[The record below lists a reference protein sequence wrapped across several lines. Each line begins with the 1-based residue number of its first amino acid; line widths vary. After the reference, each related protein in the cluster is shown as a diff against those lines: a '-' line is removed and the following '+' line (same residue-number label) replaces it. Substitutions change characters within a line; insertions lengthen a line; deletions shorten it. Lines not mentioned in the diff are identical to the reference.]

1 MADKQFSLDDILNEH
16 PRREVAKSDEP
27 FDLDSILAGRN
38 LDKVPPRKTEPEVNK
53 AVTPKEKPVIKEE
66 KPVKTEKPIKAKKT
80 VKSEKPAK
88 AEKPAKVEKTI
99 KAEKPVKAEKSVKIE
114 KLAKEEKPV
123 VTEEIS
129 AKEPE
134 IVNDNKKSIFDYGT
148 INPIDYDSSKPSMT
162 RQQSD
167 NKEQSE
173 LSKALDGGFVAKKPR
188 EQKVKN
194 ETLSDAFGKSEKENP
209 IRIDSDLKEF
219 FGGNSGYRPVEEDDD
234 KPGIFDTIKGL
245 FAKKEKEETPA
256 KEEIAKPEKAVK
268 PEKPSKAEEKHHTE
282 IKDKKKL
289 SAKERESSKLRE
301 YTAELPTPDD
311 INVDVYS
318 SMMGEPKKKEPVIE
332 IKINKP
338 KRPKEITL
346 EMTGPVLTAEPEDT
360 QKKKKPAQKKE
371 QTGRLSFD
379 NKEVKPLEPHKAA
392 ENDNMVE
399 NLNRIKKERG
409 QHTAVI
415 PPISRKSISDIDLKL
430 EDKILPNTE
439 PIPIDESA
447 SEMQKMRELRERRR
461 KKVNDFVLIGEDDD
475 DTVEIADDGREIT
488 DFESIDDAPSVH
500 NDILQ
505 FKNSLAVRFIFL
517 VVAALSSGLI
527 SLANDFDLP
536 VIEILSK
543 GAQPTTFLFV
553 NIILGLLSAFVCY
566 SVISC
571 GFKKLFKLQADT
583 DTLSAV
589 AIVGT
594 LVSAMV
600 ALANTGI
607 VAQGYVNVY
616 ISVAIFSLLFNTLG
630 KLFSVWRTE
639 KNFRYIAGDSEHY
652 AVFTVDNEDTATK
665 FTRGALSDF
674 PVLSAMKKTEF
685 VNDFLK
691 NSYAPDISD
700 NFCKIAAPVACG
712 GALLAAILSLIFNRS
727 VEGAGGI
734 FIAFSVFAGT
744 LSLCSCFATIFTV
757 NLPLLKG
764 ASKYLESSSA
774 MLSYQSV
781 EDFGDTNS
789 VLLDVSQLFP
799 EGTVTLSSIKVFS
812 GTQVD
817 EAIVQAASLTSHS
830 GSILKHMFYDIIVGK
845 TEMLNPVESYIY
857 EDSMGLCGWINNKRV
872 LLGSRELM
880 INHSIEGMPTAARE
894 REYTENGRSAV
905 YLSISG
911 ELSAM
916 FIIDIKA
923 NSEVEYCLKEFEK
936 NEVSVMLRTVDSIIS
951 INKLS
956 ELFGVSPDM
965 FKLLPF
971 RLHNEFEETTSYV
984 PKQSSSLVCNGR
996 FASFAS
1002 LIIGTK
1008 RIRKT
1013 ANIGLIIQAAS
1024 GILGLLM
1031 ALVFAVLSSFPE
1043 LSPTVVLL
1051 YNLAWAGLTVLIQTI
1066 RKA

>member
-1 MADKQFSLDDILNEH
+1 MADNQFSLDDILNEH

-53 AVTPKEKPVIKEE
+53 AVTPREKPVIKEE
-66 KPVKTEKPIKAKKT
+66 KPVKA
-80 VKSEKPAK
+80 EKPAKAEKPVK
-88 AEKPAKVEKTI
+88 AEKPAKVEKPI
-99 KAEKPVKAEKSVKIE
+99 KAEKTVKTEKPIKV
-114 KLAKEEKPV
+114 EKPV
-123 VTEEIS
+123 VTEE
-129 AKEPE
+129 APVKEPE

-148 INPIDYDSSKPSMT
+148 INPIDYDSSKPAMT
-162 RQQSD
+162 KQQAD
-167 NKEQSE
+167 NKEQQSE

-188 EQKVKN
+188 EQKIKN
-194 ETLSDAFGKSEKENP
+194 ENLADAFAKNEKETSS
-209 IRIDSDLKEF
+209 IKIDGDLKEF
-219 FGGNSGYRPVEEDDD
+219 FGGNSGYRPVVEDDDD

-245 FAKKEKEETPA
+245 FGKKEKEETPA
-256 KEEIAKPEKAVK
+256 KEEKAKPEKSAK
-268 PEKPSKAEEKHHTE
+268 PEKPAKAEEKHHTE
-282 IKDKKKL
+282 TKEKKKL

-318 SMMGEPKKKEPVIE
+318 SMMGGPKKKEPVIE

-338 KRPKEITL
+338 QKPKEIAF
-346 EMTGPVLTAEPEDT
+346 EMTGPVLTAEPEDI
-360 QKKKKPAQKKE
+360 QKKKKPSQKKE

-379 NKEVKPLEPHKAA
+379 NKEVKPLEPQKSA
-392 ENDNMVE
+392 ESDNMVE

-415 PPISRKSISDIDLKL
+415 PPVSRKSISDIDLKL

-447 SEMQKMRELRERRR
+447 SEMQKMRELRERRK

-475 DTVEIADDGREIT
+475 DVVEIADDNREIT
-488 DFESIDDAPSVH
+488 DFESVEDAPSVH

-505 FKNSLAVRFIFL
+505 FKNSLVIRFIFL

-536 VIEILSK
+536 VIELLSK
-543 GAQPTTFLFV
+543 GAQPTTYLFI

-583 DTLSAV
+583 DTLSAI
-589 AIVGT
+589 AIAGT

-607 VAQGYVNVY
+607 VSQGYVNVY

-674 PVLSAMKKTEF
+674 PVLSAMRKTEF

-812 GTQVD
+812 GTQID

-894 REYTENGRSAV
+894 REYTENGKSAV

-923 NSEVEYCLKEFEK
+923 NPEVDYCLKEFEK

>member
-1 MADKQFSLDDILNEH
+1 MADNRFSLDDILNEH

-38 LDKVPPRKTEPEVNK
+38 LDKIPPRKAEPEIKK
-53 AVTPKEKPVIKEE
+53 AVVKEEPVVIEE
-66 KPVKTEKPIKAKKT
+66 KPVKTEKPIKET
-80 VKSEKPAK
+80 V
-88 AEKPAKVEKTI
+88 
-99 KAEKPVKAEKSVKIE
+99 KAEKPVKEATVKAEKPKKEKAVKE
-114 KLAKEEKPV
+114 ATVKAEKPKKEKAV
-123 VTEEIS
+123 KTETPAVSEELPVS
-129 AKEPE
+129 KPE
-134 IVNDNKKSIFDYGT
+134 TVNDNKKSIFDYGT
-148 INPIDYDSSKPSMT
+148 INPIDYDSSKPVIT
-162 RQQSD
+162 KQQSD
-167 NKEQSE
+167 DKEQSE
-173 LSKALDGGFVAKKPR
+173 LAKALDGGFVAKKPR

-194 ETLSDAFGKSEKENP
+194 ETLSDAFTKPHKESS
-209 IRIDSDLKEF
+209 IRIDGDLKEF
-219 FGGNSGYRPVEEDDD
+219 FGGNSGYRPVAEPDDDD

-245 FAKKEKEETPA
+245 FSKREKEETPV
-256 KEEIAKPEKAVK
+256 KEEKPVRTEKAVK
-268 PEKPSKAEEKHHTE
+268 SEETKQTPE
-282 IKDKKKL
+282 IKEKKKL

-301 YTAELPTPDD
+301 YTAELPTPDEM
-311 INVDVYS
+311 NVDIYS
-318 SMMGEPKKKEPVIE
+318 TMMGKPRKKEPVIE

-338 KRPKEITL
+338 QKPKQIAY
-346 EMTGPVLTAEPEDT
+346 EMTGPVLTEEFSEN
-360 QKKKKPAQKKE
+360 QKKKGGSSKKE

-379 NKEVKPLEPHKAA
+379 NKEVKPLEPQKAA

-415 PPISRKSISDIDLKL
+415 PPVSRKSISDIDLKL

-461 KKVNDFVLIGEDDD
+461 KKVNDFVLIGEEEDEA
-475 DTVEIADDGREIT
+475 TELPEEKREIT

-500 NDILQ
+500 NEIVQ
-505 FKNSLAVRFIFL
+505 FKNSLMVRLIFL
-517 VVAALSSGLI
+517 AFAAFSSGLI

-536 VIEILSK
+536 VIELLSK
-543 GAQPTTFLFV
+543 GAQPTTYLFI
-553 NIILGLLSAFVCY
+553 NIILGLLSAFICY

-571 GFKKLFKLQADT
+571 GFKRLFRMQSDSDT
-583 DTLSAV
+583 ISAI

-594 LVSAMV
+594 LVSAMA

-607 VAQGYVNVY
+607 VSQGYVNVY
-616 ISVAIFSLLFNTLG
+616 ISVAIFLLLFNTLG
-630 KLFSVWRTE
+630 KLLSVWRIE

-652 AVFTVDNEDTATK
+652 AVFTIDNEDMATK
-665 FTRGALSDF
+665 FTRGALNDF
-674 PVLSAMKKTEF
+674 PVLTSMRKTEF
-685 VNDFLK
+685 INDFLK
-691 NSYAPDISD
+691 NSYVPDISD
-700 NFCKIAAPVACG
+700 NFCKIAALVICG
-712 GALLAAILSLIFNRS
+712 GAVLASLLSLIFNRS

-744 LSLCSCFATIFTV
+744 IAICSSFATVFTV
-757 NLPLLKG
+757 TLPMLKG
-764 ASKYLESSSA
+764 TSKYLESSSA

-781 EDFGDTNS
+781 EDYADTNS

-894 REYTENGRSAV
+894 KEYTENGRAAV

-916 FIIDIKA
+916 FIIDMKA
-923 NSEVEYCLKEFEK
+923 NPEVENCLKEFEK
-936 NEVSVMLRTVDSIIS
+936 NDVSVMLRTVDSIIS

-1008 RIRKT
+1008 RIRRT
-1013 ANIGLIIQAAS
+1013 ANIGLIIQVAA
-1024 GILGLLM
+1024 GVLGLLM
-1031 ALVFAVLSSFPE
+1031 ALVFSVLSSFPE

-1051 YNLAWAGLTVLIQTI
+1051 YNLAWAALTVLIQAI